1 MHRRK
6 NGKMKLLIFSLID
19 ASSRVAS
26 INRTLFQRFVDIFD
40 KKKWFFGYPEL
51 YQYIATGLLLA
62 SPIGGS
68 VSCLLAQRQKKSV
81 TIGHCANVDPDRSVS
96 MTSLK
101 QLPVVLW
108 EFVFKSDIVLLYC
121 ILNSGHEEI

>member
-1 MHRRK
+1 MGTR
-6 NGKMKLLIFSLID
+6 NYD
-19 ASSRVAS
+19 
-26 INRTLFQRFVDIFD
+26 
-40 KKKWFFGYPEL
+40 
-51 YQYIATGLLLA
+51 QYIAMGLLLLA

-81 TIGHCANVDPDRSVS
+81 TIGQSANVDPDRSVVS

-108 EFVFKSDIVLLYC
+108 EFVFKSDIVLLLY
-121 ILNSGHEEI
+121 LK